1 MGNIPSEILKRGLDK
16 PEKDIADGR
25 MNVFHTRSEHI
36 NVTQIHKKMKNSK
49 KNSRTCDIL

>member
-36 NVTQIHKKMKNSK
+36 NVTQII
-49 KNSRTCDIL
+49 RR